1 MKVYRMRLTGILL
14 TVAALGLT
22 GANVF
27 GQTTYDGD
35 VTPDVIFGTGNA
47 NGGFTIQRSAGVELA
62 LRGKLREN
70 ANGDP

>member
-1 MKVYRMRLTGILL
+1 MRLTRILL

-35 VTPDVIFGTGNA
+35 VTPDVIFGSGNA
-47 NGGFTIQRSAGVELA
+47 NGGFTIQRSAGRRTGTSRQAERKCERLS
-62 LRGKLREN
+62 GKHL
-70 ANGDP
+70 